1 MRDRGNRRMGR
12 VSGAFRLL
20 GRYQPMY
27 YVYMV
32 PLILVTSSIPLTG
45 VWLPKAII
53 QFLTEG
59 KEYRQIL
66 AVIGLYV
73 AILVLANVARNFLTW
88 GADLSVARF
97 KSRLQLEIGKMAMN
111 ARISEIENARYREE
125 IALAGN
131 VAELSDIM
139 AILQNLFSAALT
151 ILGLGYIII
160 RVNFLFFLL
169 VGFTLSLKIVLALLR
184 FRYERGLREEEAEN
198 NKVGSYLD
206 YLQYYNEGAAKEVRV
221 ENAQE
226 WLFGKIRAFRDR
238 MVSIQLRT
246 FHRYNLFEGLQ
257 MLAVALQNILILLAL
272 SGYYR
277 EGRLD
282 IADFTL
288 YFSAITLLS
297 STLSGVADQL
307 FQFSQKLLYC
317 GDFNRIAQP
326 REDRYAVA
334 EKESDDAASMA
345 MAESVAIVES
355 IFFENVSFSYPETG
369 EKVLRDVSFRL
380 YRGDRAMLVGA
391 NGSGKTTIIK
401 LLCRFYEPDA
411 GRICINGI
419 DIKTIPKEQYYALIA
434 AVFQDFTVFAFPV
447 SENVSLME
455 QGEEDSVR
463 LWDCLGK
470 VGLEELAGGLKE
482 REYTHISRLFS
493 EDGVELSGGE
503 GQRLGIARAV
513 YKDAQILVLDE
524 PAANLDVKMEEEL
537 YRNFYGYTQGK
548 ISLTVSHRLSQA
560 TVCNKIFV
568 LNQGFICEEGNHG
581 TLMEK
586 DGIYAAMF
594 RKQREAYGE

>member
-326 REDRYAVA
+326 REDRYAAA

-419 DIKTIPKEQYYALIA
+419 DIKTIQI
-434 AVFQDFTVFAFPV
+434 
-447 SENVSLME
+447 
-455 QGEEDSVR
+455 G
-463 LWDCLGK
+463 
-470 VGLEELAGGLKE
+470 
-482 REYTHISRLFS
+482 
-493 EDGVELSGGE
+493 
-503 GQRLGIARAV
+503 RAHV
-513 YKDAQILVLDE
+513 
-524 PAANLDVKMEEEL
+524 
-537 YRNFYGYTQGK
+537 
-548 ISLTVSHRLSQA
+548 
-560 TVCNKIFV
+560 
-568 LNQGFICEEGNHG
+568 
-581 TLMEK
+581 
-586 DGIYAAMF
+586 
-594 RKQREAYGE
+594 